1 MAERDFD
8 PEAFDFAMPR
18 TSTDPKQAGDFVR
31 GAKYAPF
38 DLLGAPVDIVNMA
51 MGAVGVPVSD
61 KPVMGLEF
69 LIDKYADLVEAFGSN
84 YDRPTGSTAETAG
97 RIVGGFALDP
107 ALLAAG
113 IGSAF
118 VKSGTKTRGSGIE
131 KKGTGSAQA
140 KEFIKTK
147 KAYKLF

>member
-51 MGAVGVPVSD
+51 IGAVGVPVSD
-61 KPVMGLEF
+61 KPVMGSEF
-69 LIDKYADLVEAFGSN
+69 LIDSTTEDQSITSPQF
-84 YDRPTGSTAETAG
+84 PTYC
-97 RIVGGFALDP
+97 
-107 ALLAAG
+107 
-113 IGSAF
+113 
-118 VKSGTKTRGSGIE
+118 
-131 KKGTGSAQA
+131 
-140 KEFIKTK
+140 FI
-147 KAYKLF
+147 LRMPNS